1 MRLGT
6 SASSASSSTAPKI
19 AFGLLRPRF
28 TACFTQFQPLPGE
41 TTRVVMPVFLGCDGP
56 MAVTCPAYST
66 RAGLDPWMLP
76 GVANE
81 PPQHPPRLRG
91 RAGLARQ
98 PAAAAAPGGQPRGA
112 G

>member
-1 MRLGT
+1 
-6 SASSASSSTAPKI
+6 
-19 AFGLLRPRF
+19 
-28 TACFTQFQPLPGE
+28 TQFQPLPGE

-81 PPQHPPRLRG
+81 PPQHPPRLRC
-91 RAGLARQ
+91 RADLARQ
-98 PAAAAAPGGQPRGA
+98 PAAAAALGGQRLVAGA
-112 G
+112 DVAAHVAGAEFRVELQAPDPLAPAEGMRL